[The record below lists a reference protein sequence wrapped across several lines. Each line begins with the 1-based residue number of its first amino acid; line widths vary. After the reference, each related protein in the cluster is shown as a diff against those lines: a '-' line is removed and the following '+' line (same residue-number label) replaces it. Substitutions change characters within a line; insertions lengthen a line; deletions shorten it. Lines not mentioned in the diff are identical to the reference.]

1 MERFHLNFYRTYTYE
16 QEEKFVNFK
25 NDRSVHQVGGV
36 NSSSKSNWNQQSKL
50 PKNVVLDL
58 VFLSQFLQIEE
69 AYLEIAFLTVV

>member
-1 MERFHLNFYRTYTYE
+1 MYNKLSHAGSPVERFH
-16 QEEKFVNFK
+16 FVNFN

-50 PKNVVLDL
+50 PINFVLDL